1 MQASALQSISRCYRL
16 GLRRPAREFPARG
29 FQSARPRRW
38 SGASAAADG
47 GTAVEDIPAT
57 KGGKGGKRDLQEAY
71 REVREILTDP
81 SRLVRAVASGKA
93 KGADPEWR
101 RLEMRPVALK
111 GGVKLQVVKYD
122 QRQAFTSNHAYAG
135 AATAGPR
142 GRRGRRATGAD
153 PSRTA
158 KAPPDADEAV
168 DDALRC
174 GFGNWRVETAAEVL
188 SLRVTKSG
196 EAVVSRSRSLL
207 ANAKKGGERGGVTNQ
222 PLAHDRQKSRL
233 LSPSDPFLVHV
244 GVSTKDGAAIKA
256 NRRDKYKQVEEFLR
270 LVDAAVDAARTG
282 GHMSRGTSARPTR
295 LVDLG
300 CGNAYLT
307 FGAYALL
314 NRTRGQ
320 PLEVVG
326 VDVKRQAREMNRRV
340 ASALGWD
347 RDCVF
352 VEGTIAGA
360 DLAFP
365 TLREGDRSPPAGDQS
380 PPGKSTS
387 EPDVDIVIALHAC
400 DTATDEALV
409 RAVRWNAPL
418 TLVAPC
424 CHHDLQT
431 RVRDASGTRSHAPS
445 LAPTL
450 RHGILRERLGD
461 VLTDAFRAHVMRL
474 LGHRVDVVEWIGG
487 EHTPRNTMI
496 RAVRT
501 NARAA
506 PELWREYDEMR
517 ELWGVTPWLAEALE
531 PELASAREEAMR
543 DPVPVAAD
551 GEVER

>member
-1 MQASALQSISRCYRL
+1 M
-16 GLRRPAREFPARG
+16 
-29 FQSARPRRW
+29 
-38 SGASAAADG
+38 
-47 GTAVEDIPAT
+47 
-57 KGGKGGKRDLQEAY
+57 
-71 REVREILTDP
+71 LTDP

-93 KGADPEWR
+93 KGAGPGVAPARDATRRAQGGSQAAGGQVRPAAGVHLQPRLRRGGDRRSPGDAGVDARRVPTRPEPPSTAR
-101 RLEMRPVALK
+101 RRRSRRRRAAMRVWELARRDRRGGALAAR
-111 GGVKLQVVKYD
+111 D
-122 QRQAFTSNHAYAG
+122 QIG
-135 AATAGPR
+135 R
-142 GRRGRRATGAD
+142 GRGQPLAIVAREREEGRR
-153 PSRTA
+153 
-158 KAPPDADEAV
+158 
-168 DDALRC
+168 
-174 GFGNWRVETAAEVL
+174 
-188 SLRVTKSG
+188 
-196 EAVVSRSRSLL
+196 
-207 ANAKKGGERGGVTNQ
+207 RGGVTNR

-233 LSPSDPFLVHV
+233 LSPSDPFLHV

-326 VDVKRQAREMNRRV
+326 VDVKRQARETNRRV
-340 ASALGWD
+340 ASALGWE

-365 TLREGDRSPPAGDQS
+365 TPREGDQSPPGGDQS

-387 EPDVDIVIALHAC
+387 EPDVDIVLALHAC

-431 RVRDASGTRSHAPS
+431 RVRERRDTVTRALARADADTASFARGSATSSPTRSARTS
-445 LAPTL
+445 CDCWGTGWTWSSGSAGST
-450 RHGILRERLGD
+450 RRG
-461 VLTDAFRAHVMRL
+461 
-474 LGHRVDVVEWIGG
+474 
-487 EHTPRNTMI
+487 TP
-496 RAVRT
+496 
-501 NARAA
+501 
-506 PELWREYDEMR
+506 
-517 ELWGVTPWLAEALE
+517 
-531 PELASAREEAMR
+531 
-543 DPVPVAAD
+543 
-551 GEVER
+551 

>member
-207 ANAKKGGERGGVTNQ
+207 ANAKKGGERAVTNQ

-326 VDVKRQAREMNRRV
+326 VDVKRQARETNRRV
-340 ASALGWD
+340 ASALGWE

-365 TLREGDRSPPAGDQS
+365 TPREGDRSPPGATSHHPGSRRRS
-380 PPGKSTS
+380 PTSTS
-387 EPDVDIVIALHAC
+387 CSRCTRATPRRTRRSSARFDGTRPSRSSRRAATTISRRGCGTRAGHGHTRPRSRRRF
-400 DTATDEALV
+400 DTASFARGSATSS
-409 RAVRWNAPL
+409 P
-418 TLVAPC
+418 
-424 CHHDLQT
+424 
-431 RVRDASGTRSHAPS
+431 TRSARTS
-445 LAPTL
+445 CDCWGTGWTWSSGSAGST
-450 RHGILRERLGD
+450 RRG
-461 VLTDAFRAHVMRL
+461 
-474 LGHRVDVVEWIGG
+474 
-487 EHTPRNTMI
+487 TP
-496 RAVRT
+496 
-501 NARAA
+501 
-506 PELWREYDEMR
+506 
-517 ELWGVTPWLAEALE
+517 
-531 PELASAREEAMR
+531 
-543 DPVPVAAD
+543 
-551 GEVER
+551 

>member
-38 SGASAAADG
+38 IGASAAAGGADG
-47 GTAVEDIPAT
+47 GTAVEDTPAT

-71 REVREILTDP
+71 REVREMLTDP

-93 KGADPEWR
+93 KGPDPEGAGSRCDPSRQGESSRWSSTTRIR
-101 RLEMRPVALK
+101 RSPPTTPAP
-111 GGVKLQVVKYD
+111 
-122 QRQAFTSNHAYAG
+122 
-135 AATAGPR
+135 AATAGPGTPGSTR
-142 GRRGRRATGAD
+142 DGADPSRTGAD

-158 KAPPDADEAV
+158 QGGPPGRGPSRRQ
-168 DDALRC
+168 ALRP
-174 GFGNWRVETAAEVL
+174 AATGDRDDRGGAL
-188 SLRVTKSG
+188 AARDQIG
-196 EAVVSRSRSLL
+196 RGRGQPSRSLL
-207 ANAKKGGERGGVTNQ
+207 ANANKGGERAAKKA
-222 PLAHDRQKSRL
+222 LSHDRQKSGSCPLPTRR
-233 LSPSDPFLVHV
+233 HV
-244 GVSTKDGAAIKA
+244 GVSTKDGSAIKA
-256 NRRDKYKQVEEFLR
+256 DRRDKYKQVEEFLR
-270 LVDAAVDAARTG
+270 LVDAAVDSARTG
-282 GHMSRGTSARPTR
+282 GHMSHGTSARPTR

-326 VDVKRQAREMNRRV
+326 VDVKRQARETNRRGIRAGV
-340 ASALGWD
+340 GEGLRGRGGPSPGRIPALRPGE
-347 RDCVF
+347 RDQ
-352 VEGTIAGA
+352 
-360 DLAFP
+360 
-365 TLREGDRSPPAGDQS
+365 SPPGGDQS

-387 EPDVDIVIALHAC
+387 EPEVDIVLALHAC

-431 RVRDASGTRSHAPS
+431 RVRDAPTKRPS
-445 LAPTL
+445 LSPTL
-450 RHGILRERLGD
+450 RHGILRERIGD
-461 VLTDAFRAHVMRL
+461 ALTDSFRAHIMRL

-506 PELWREYDEMR
+506 PELWRVRRDARALGGDAVARRGARGGAGRGEGGGD
-517 ELWGVTPWLAEALE
+517 AEPGARRRGRRGGTV
-531 PELASAREEAMR
+531 ASR
-543 DPVPVAAD
+543 
-551 GEVER
+551 